1 MTFGLTKGAHAG
13 ARDREMSAR
22 SSAAN
27 GKGIALGRS
36 EQPLVLEPLQ
46 RRVHGADGVVAPGSG
61 GEIAPDGEAVRF
73 LLEAGNREQDR
84 ELEGAQ

>member
-1 MTFGLTKGAHAG
+1 MTFGLTKGARAG
-13 ARDREMSAR
+13 ARDRELSAR

-36 EQPLVLEPLQ
+36 EQPLVLETLQ
-46 RRVHGADGVVAPGSG
+46 RGVDGADRVIAASARS
-61 GEIAPDGEAVRF
+61 EIAPDGEAVGVVF
-73 LLEAGNREQDR
+73 EARDREQDR